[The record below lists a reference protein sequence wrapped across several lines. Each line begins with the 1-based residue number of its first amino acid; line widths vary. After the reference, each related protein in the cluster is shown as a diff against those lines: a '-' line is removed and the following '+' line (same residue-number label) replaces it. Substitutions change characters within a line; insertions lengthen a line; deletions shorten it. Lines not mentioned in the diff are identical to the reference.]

1 MFFAIRWLEALDQDL
16 LHALETF
23 LFGYLL
29 TLILIRWV
37 LLTPNR
43 AAASTTAWILTII
56 LLPVAGG
63 FLFAVFGVNRV
74 ERRAARKQAA
84 SRALGKSH
92 LELDEHELDVVDSE
106 NEAIER
112 LRALTTRVSDNRPT
126 RGNEVELVDDTNR
139 TLGLIRQAV
148 MAARETLHFEY
159 YIWQPD
165 KTGRALRD
173 LLIQRAL
180 EGVKVRF
187 LFDGLGSLW
196 LGKKFFK
203 PMREAG
209 IQVATFLPGQ
219 TLKEKWSIN
228 LRNHRKIVIADGEVG
243 FTGGMNIGNEYLGKD
258 PELGYW
264 RDSHLRICGP
274 AVKQLQQIFVEDWFY
289 ATGERLKDSACF
301 PPSKECGGVTAQVIA
316 SEPAADTHAFLAVF
330 FAAINEARE
339 RIVLTTSYFV
349 PPDPLVTALQ
359 NAALRG
365 VKVRLLVAGRSAH
378 LGTVHAART
387 YYDTLMTAGVEIF
400 EYHKGLL
407 HSKTL
412 SIDGTWSLVGSANF
426 DNRSLILNFEAG
438 VALYDAGLARQL
450 EAQFE
455 HDLQGA
461 KRIDPAEWEK
471 RPTRRLLLEN
481 AWRLFAPVL

>member
-1 MFFAIRWLEALDQDL
+1 MSLATIWWDNWES
-16 LHALETF
+16 HVWHVLETF
-23 LFGYLL
+23 VLGYLL

-56 LLPVAGG
+56 LLPFVGG
-63 FLFAVFGVNRV
+63 LLFAVFGINRV

-84 SRALGKSH
+84 RKAVGKSH
-92 LELDEHELDVVDSE
+92 LSLEHHELKTIDPED
-106 NEAIER
+106 EAIER
-112 LRALTTRVSDNRPT
+112 LRALTTRVAGNQPT
-126 RGNEVELVDDTNR
+126 RGNEVEILCDTNR
-139 TLGLIRQAV
+139 TLGLIKQAV
-148 MAARETLHFEY
+148 LAARETLHFEY

-165 KTGRALRD
+165 RTGRNLRD
-173 LLIQRAL
+173 LLIQRAR

-187 LFDGLGSLW
+187 LYDGLGSMW
-196 LGKKFFK
+196 LGRKFLK

-209 IQVATFLPGQ
+209 IQIATFLPGQ
-219 TLKEKWSIN
+219 TFREKWSIN

-243 FTGGMNIGNEYLGKD
+243 FTGGMNIGNEYLGKN

-264 RDSHLRICGP
+264 RDSHLRLRGP
-274 AVKQLQQIFVEDWFY
+274 AVKQLQQVFVEDWYY
-289 ATGERLKDSACF
+289 ATGEVLKDQDCF
-301 PPSKECGGVTAQVIA
+301 PPTEAKGDVIAQVIA
-316 SEPAADTHAFLAVF
+316 SEPAGDTHAFLAVF

-339 RIVLTTSYFV
+339 RIILATSYFV

-365 VKVRLLVAGRSAH
+365 VEVKLLVAGRSAH
-378 LGTVHAART
+378 SSTVLAGRS
-387 YYDTLMTAGVEIF
+387 YYETLMSAGVQIY
-400 EYHKGLL
+400 EYQQGLL

-412 SIDGTWSLVGSANF
+412 TIDGCWSLVGSANF

-438 VALYDAGLARQL
+438 VALYDEGLARTL
-450 EAQFE
+450 EEQFE
-455 HDLQGA
+455 SDLA
-461 KRIDPAEWEK
+461 RSKRVDPVEWEK
-471 RPTRRLLLEN
+471 RPARRIIVEN